1 MSERTDQD
9 LLKLTQRGDR
19 PAAAELYARFAP
31 RLRLLARSILNDEFL
46 AADVVQGVFVKILD
60 LKHHQAAQVSD
71 PLAWLIR
78 STRNE
83 ALNLIRTDRR
93 ARARASI
100 HASMRAAAGMNDGRA
115 GYSAI
120 GDSSGAS
127 SSRGPGGL
135 APSQRDEH
143 DRLLDAMAALSPEL
157 RELIVLKHLVGM
169 TFDQLAQTLGE
180 NRSTL
185 SSRYRVALNKLKES
199 LDAPSAASARHA
211 PIGVRP
217 VGHTNAAAA
226 VSTSVMSESLPRREA
241 EGRGRSGRSPGHAG
255 GTP

>member
-9 LLKLTQRGDR
+9 LLRLTQRGDR

-93 ARARASI
+93 ARARASV
-100 HASMRAAAGMNDGRA
+100 HASMRAAAGLGDSPSGSYGRA
-115 GYSAI
+115 G
-120 GDSSGAS
+120 GA
-127 SSRGPGGL
+127 RGAGGAGGAGSL
-135 APSQRDEH
+135 APTQRDEH
-143 DRLLDAMAALSPEL
+143 ERLLDAMDALTPEQ

-169 TFDQLAQTLGE
+169 TFDQLAETLGE

-185 SSRYRVALNKLKES
+185 SSRYRVALSALKQAMDVPQRHS
-199 LDAPSAASARHA
+199 TRHA
-211 PIGVRP
+211 PLGVKSAE
-217 VGHTNAAAA
+217 HTNAGVA
-226 VSTSVMSESLPRREA
+226 VSPSIKAHVRTGRAGDPA
-241 EGRGRSGRSPGHAG
+241 ERTG

>member
-1 MSERTDQD
+1 MSERSDQD
-9 LLKLTQRGDR
+9 LLRLTQRGDR

-46 AADVVQGVFVKILD
+46 ASDVVQGVFVKILD
-60 LKHHQAAQVSD
+60 LKHHQAAQVGD

-100 HASMRAAAGMNDGRA
+100 HASMRAAAGLGDAHSASHGRT
-115 GYSAI
+115 
-120 GDSSGAS
+120 GAS
-127 SSRGPGGL
+127 RGMFAGGL
-135 APSQRDEH
+135 APTERDEH
-143 DRLLDAMAALSPEL
+143 ERLLDAMDALTPEQ

-169 TFDQLAQTLGE
+169 TFDQLAETLGE

-185 SSRYRVALNKLKES
+185 SSRYRVALNALKEALEEPHQS
-199 LDAPSAASARHA
+199 TSSRVAHAVKGVSHTSAAVAVSPLVAAPSHTRTSEHPRGASPNH
-211 PIGVRP
+211 
-217 VGHTNAAAA
+217 
-226 VSTSVMSESLPRREA
+226 
-241 EGRGRSGRSPGHAG
+241 RGG